1 MQIVASRIS
10 AIAAA
15 PVVAAM
21 LAGCVGGMTS
31 TECASADWAA
41 IGLEDGRTGARP
53 KLFDQRRKA
62 CESAGASV
70 DLAAYSAAR
79 DEGLKTYCTAAG
91 GFASGRSGADYSGLC
106 GGDGEI
112 QFLESYALGAK
123 LRTLTDARDKAVQE
137 YEAAIADLD
146 QHNYLLRVSEKRY
159 SKPSISNEDREHER
173 QDADFRRREIA
184 RIENRLPQMLDEIEM
199 TRSALEAY
207 RIELLSMGLE
217 I

>member
-1 MQIVASRIS
+1 MLIDVVDMARTS
-10 AIAAA
+10 AFAAILLA
-15 PVVAAM
+15 
-21 LAGCVGGMTS
+21 AGCASGMT
-31 TECASADWAA
+31 TADCASADWTA

-62 CESAGASV
+62 CEDAGASV

-79 DEGLKTYCTAAG
+79 EQGLKIYCTTQG
-91 GFASGRSGADYSGLC
+91 GFNAGRDGAEYSGLC
-106 GGDGEI
+106 RGDDEM
-112 QFLESYALGAK
+112 QFLESFALGAK
-123 LRTLTDARDKAVQE
+123 LRVLTEAREAAVQD

-159 SKPSISNEDREHER
+159 AKPSISNEDREHER
-173 QDADFRRREIA
+173 QDADFRRREID
-184 RIENRLPQMLDEIEM
+184 RIENRLPHMLDEIENA
-199 TRSALEAY
+199 RAALESY